1 MTVPE
6 QKCMYSIIRN
16 SKSGFSILNWV
27 FCSCYLLLGK
37 EDAFC
42 VLASDKR
49 EIAEVD
55 KKIGLLGKQQFAVE
69 KIALSQLSHIIQ
81 GAANVLR
88 VVDAFMFMHI
98 VDSDKK
104 SLRLFW

>member
-1 MTVPE
+1 
-6 QKCMYSIIRN
+6 MYSIIRN

-88 VVDAFMFMHI
+88 MVDAFMFMYIHSI
-98 VDSDKK
+98 VDSDKT
-104 SLRLFW
+104 SLRLSW